1 MKVITVDLEHVVERL
16 TKAHE
21 KAEHVGLLVVVV
33 EEVTCYYYVKRRNS
47 ISFEILISSRKISSL
62 SSKR

>member
-1 MKVITVDLEHVVERL
+1 MNLEHVVKGL

-33 EEVTCYYYVKRRNS
+33 EEVTC
-47 ISFEILISSRKISSL
+47 
-62 SSKR
+62 